1 MCYGGGPPRATL
13 RGRYGRDIGLR
24 ILDHRL
30 VVCPEPHA
38 SITRSLVARRVPA
51 VKKGLAALFVVLTI
65 AVLIS
70 PGVIGHLAEQGVND
84 SLEWID
90 SKNPAFVISTTDFE
104 RGWFT
109 SVGQHRIRLIASD
122 LPVLLVDT
130 RIDHG
135 LVPVSSLSRE
145 KGSLMPGLGSAI
157 SKLSL
162 EHNDG
167 SIEALPITMYTS
179 VGLTGALRSQLV
191 VLADGVNAANSR
203 IDWGASEFVLTSS
216 PVQQSFGVT
225 GAFSSLAIKSDID
238 TAIVG
243 KIDVDL
249 ALAATPYGYMVGAI
263 HVALDSIA
271 IVEAEETMLVG
282 PISFDSDSSLH
293 GDRVSGDLALNVENA
308 PMTMGGSGGVQMVAR
323 LEDADAAQ
331 LGATMRSMDAMQ
343 SVTDYKDELA
353 QLEYDVLKLLAG
365 GMQLHF
371 DQLDILSPYGQF
383 SSRASATVERSD
395 QADYSWATA
404 ATRLTGS
411 ADLSLPKAL
420 VDMATQANPELHGV
434 IGMGYL
440 RKRGEFYLME
450 ASFADSVLTING
462 APTPI
467 PLPGL

>member
-1 MCYGGGPPRATL
+1 
-13 RGRYGRDIGLR
+13 
-24 ILDHRL
+24 
-30 VVCPEPHA
+30 
-38 SITRSLVARRVPA
+38 
-51 VKKGLAALFVVLTI
+51 VKKGLAALGIVLII

-90 SKNPAFVISTTDFE
+90 SKNPEFAISTADFE

-109 SVGQHRIRLIASD
+109 SAGQHRISLVASD

-130 RIDHG
+130 RLDHG

-145 KGSLMPGLGSAI
+145 RGSLLPGLGSAI
-157 SKLSL
+157 SRLSL
-162 EHNDG
+162 ERRDG
-167 SIEALPITMYTS
+167 SVEPLPITLYTT

-191 VLADGVNAANSR
+191 VLADGVDAADSR
-203 IDWGASEFVLTSS
+203 VDWGAAEFLLTSN
-216 PVQQSFGVT
+216 PAEQSFGVS
-225 GAFSSLAIKSDID
+225 GAFSSLAIRSGPD
-238 TAIVG
+238 TTIVG
-243 KIDVDL
+243 EIDVDL
-249 ALAATPYGYMVGAI
+249 ALAATDYGYMVGPV
-263 HVALDSIA
+263 HVALESIA
-271 IVEAEETMLVG
+271 VVEADQTMLVG
-282 PISFDSDSSLH
+282 PVSFDSDSSLD
-293 GDRVSGDLALNVENA
+293 GGRISGNLALNVENA
-308 PMTMGGSGGVQMVAR
+308 PLTMGGTGGLQMVAR

-331 LGATMRSMDAMQ
+331 LGATMRSIDAMQ
-343 SVTDYKDELA
+343 TVTDYDGQLA
-353 QLEYDVLKLLAG
+353 RLESDILKLMAG
-365 GMQLHF
+365 GLQLHF

-383 SSRASATVERSD
+383 SSRASATVAPSE
-395 QADYSWATA
+395 QADYSWASA

-440 RKRGEFYLME
+440 RKRGEFYLMQ
-450 ASFADSVLTING
+450 ASFADSVLTVNG